1 MRNDMF
7 YLLVCYVSV
16 NIPQFT
22 DIELKKLIFKSIL
35 LRQLGRE
42 SDRQEKLA
50 RSARINSVGSVMFL
64 LPADESRLSVMQ

>member
-22 DIELKKLIFKSIL
+22 VLELIKLIFIPIL
-35 LRQLGRE
+35 FRQVENQFVKR
-42 SDRQEKLA
+42 
-50 RSARINSVGSVMFL
+50 N
-64 LPADESRLSVMQ
+64 